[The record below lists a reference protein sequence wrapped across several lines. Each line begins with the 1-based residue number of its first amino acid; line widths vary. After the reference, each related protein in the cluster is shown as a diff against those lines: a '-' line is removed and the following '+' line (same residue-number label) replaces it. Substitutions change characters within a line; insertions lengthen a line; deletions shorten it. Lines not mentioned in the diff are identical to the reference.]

1 MKKGFVLIETMVA
14 MALSFILLA
23 SLTFSMRG
31 QVQQWAHQIHALDQQ
46 LRQQAGFEKLLAEIK
61 FSHLN
66 RVSNAEIS
74 FQWYGLE
81 KNQAVVWK
89 IETGRLKK
97 ISNSHQYFTLSS
109 DPKIEEEFKLLRPG
123 LIEVGGQMAFARN

>member
-46 LRQQAGFEKLLAEIK
+46 LRQQAGFENFWPKLN
-61 FSHLN
+61 F
-66 RVSNAEIS
+66 
-74 FQWYGLE
+74 
-81 KNQAVVWK
+81 
-89 IETGRLKK
+89 
-97 ISNSHQYFTLSS
+97 
-109 DPKIEEEFKLLRPG
+109 
-123 LIEVGGQMAFARN
+123 LI